1 MLNLD
6 IMSQYKMEVR
16 GNIGLSD
23 YSNIY
28 DYIGVVGT
36 KDNISIALNTVN
48 QENIYIICSMLIDSN
63 FSIYE
68 QGWDVYGNYY
78 INAVKNN

>member
-1 MLNLD
+1 
-6 IMSQYKMEVR
+6 MEVR

-36 KDNISIALNTVN
+36 RDNISIALNTVN

-68 QGWDVYGNYY
+68 QGWDVHGNYY
-78 INAVKNN
+78 INAVKRN